1 MNEKIVLTAQ
11 GYDRVDGR
19 NAYQSTV
26 KKLTLGAPVNE
37 ENKKMQ
43 IAAQLWKENKDG
55 ELEISMEL
63 PIHQI
68 FDLMIFLSRTLLYFK
83 EAYRFPLL
91 YNPDNPTV
99 ERIGVQG
106 GVLPV
111 EICVDN
117 PNINEDIQT
126 FSQSLSDLGE
136 LTGERLRTLTHII
149 EELELYEKWD
159 IGICPRTDD

>member
-1 MNEKIVLTAQ
+1 MNDKIVLTADN
-11 GYDRVDGR
+11 YDLIDGR
-19 NAYQSTV
+19 NAYHSAI
-26 KKLTLGAPVNE
+26 KKLTLGKPCKE
-37 ENKKMQ
+37 ENQNMQ
-43 IAAQLWKENKDG
+43 IAVQLWTENEKKEP
-55 ELEISMEL
+55 EISMEL

-91 YNPDNPTV
+91 YDPENPTI

-111 EICVDN
+111 RVCVEN
-117 PNINEDIQT
+117 ENIDKDIQA

-136 LTGERLRTLTHII
+136 LTGERLRVLTRIL
-149 EELELYEKWD
+149 EELELY
-159 IGICPRTDD
+159 

>member
-26 KKLTLGAPVNE
+26 KKLTLGAPVNDE
-37 ENKKMQ
+37 KKKMQ

-55 ELEISMEL
+55 ELAISMEL

-149 EELELYEKWD
+149 EELELY
-159 IGICPRTDD
+159 

>member
-19 NAYQSTV
+19 NAYQSAV

-55 ELEISMEL
+55 ELAISMEL

-149 EELELYEKWD
+149 EELELY
-159 IGICPRTDD
+159 

>member
-1 MNEKIVLTAQ
+1 MNEKIVLTAK

-126 FSQSLSDLGE
+126 FSQSLNDLGE

-149 EELELYEKWD
+149 EELELY
-159 IGICPRTDD
+159 

>member
-26 KKLTLGAPVNE
+26 KKLTLGAPVKE

-55 ELEISMEL
+55 ELAISMEL

-149 EELELYEKWD
+149 EELELY
-159 IGICPRTDD
+159 

>member
-26 KKLTLGAPVNE
+26 KKLTLGTPVNE

-149 EELELYEKWD
+149 EELELY
-159 IGICPRTDD
+159 

>member
-19 NAYQSTV
+19 NAYQSTL

-149 EELELYEKWD
+149 EELELY
-159 IGICPRTDD
+159 

>member
-68 FDLMIFLSRTLLYFK
+68 FDLMIFLSRALLYFK

-149 EELELYEKWD
+149 EELELY
-159 IGICPRTDD
+159 

>member
-26 KKLTLGAPVNE
+26 KKLTLGTPVNE

-126 FSQSLSDLGE
+126 FSQSLNDLGE

-149 EELELYEKWD
+149 EELELY
-159 IGICPRTDD
+159 

>member
-91 YNPDNPTV
+91 YNPTV

-149 EELELYEKWD
+149 EELELY
-159 IGICPRTDD
+159 

>member
-19 NAYQSTV
+19 NAYQSAV

-55 ELEISMEL
+55 ELAISMEL

-68 FDLMIFLSRTLLYFK
+68 FDLMIFLSRALLYFK

-149 EELELYEKWD
+149 EELELY
-159 IGICPRTDD
+159 

>member
-1 MNEKIVLTAQ
+1 MKEKIVLTAQ

-19 NAYQSTV
+19 TAYQSTV

-126 FSQSLSDLGE
+126 FSQSLNDLGE

-149 EELELYEKWD
+149 EELELY
-159 IGICPRTDD
+159 

>member
-1 MNEKIVLTAQ
+1 MNEKIVLTAK

-106 GVLPV
+106 DVLPV

-126 FSQSLSDLGE
+126 FSQSLNDLGE

-149 EELELYEKWD
+149 EELELY
-159 IGICPRTDD
+159 

>member
-19 NAYQSTV
+19 NAYQSAV

-149 EELELYEKWD
+149 EELELY
-159 IGICPRTDD
+159 

>member
-43 IAAQLWKENKDG
+43 IEAQLWKENKDG

-149 EELELYEKWD
+149 EELELY
-159 IGICPRTDD
+159 

>member
-83 EAYRFPLL
+83 EAYRFPCS
-91 YNPDNPTV
+91 T
-99 ERIGVQG
+99 
-106 GVLPV
+106 
-111 EICVDN
+111 
-117 PNINEDIQT
+117 IQT
-126 FSQSLSDLGE
+126 IPLWSGLAYRVAFFRWKSA
-136 LTGERLRTLTHII
+136 
-149 EELELYEKWD
+149 
-159 IGICPRTDD
+159 

>member
-37 ENKKMQ
+37 ENKKML

-149 EELELYEKWD
+149 EELELY
-159 IGICPRTDD
+159 

>member
-126 FSQSLSDLGE
+126 FSQSLNDLGE

-149 EELELYEKWD
+149 EELELY
-159 IGICPRTDD
+159 

>member
-1 MNEKIVLTAQ
+1 MNEKIVLTAK

-19 NAYQSTV
+19 NAYQSAV

-55 ELEISMEL
+55 ELEISMEI

-106 GVLPV
+106 SVLPV

-149 EELELYEKWD
+149 EELELY
-159 IGICPRTDD
+159 